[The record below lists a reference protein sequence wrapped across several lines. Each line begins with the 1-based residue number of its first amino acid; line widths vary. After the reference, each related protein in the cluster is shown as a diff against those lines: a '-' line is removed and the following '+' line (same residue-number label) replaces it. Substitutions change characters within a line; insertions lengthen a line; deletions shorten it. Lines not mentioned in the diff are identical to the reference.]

1 MERNT
6 IAEHGPTHDSRVHMD
21 NHDVTRSEV
30 MEIVETFDRYES
42 TGTAW
47 YNADENGVYVK
58 ATVTADSVFDAMD
71 EAVMTDGFD
80 AGLQLNDGTDDL
92 IVLEVTGGDNEDDD
106 NDSDNTEPVEVTP
119 ETFNEL
125 VEGDEVTINNNG
137 RAMDG
142 GTYTVTNKKD
152 RNSYEV
158 VDEDGDKG
166 WMVRTYA
173 GENRVHIKGKAGTQ
187 NFSLMQVN

>member
-1 MERNT
+1 
-6 IAEHGPTHDSRVHMD
+6 MD

-106 NDSDNTEPVEVTP
+106 NDSDNSEPVEVTP

-152 RNSYEV
+152 KDSYEV
-158 VDEDGDKG
+158 VNEDGDEG